1 MAKKKKQPT
10 KKKLWEPMVKISQEH
25 LEQQI
30 EETRQ
35 RLVTLYPTLEVG
47 WIIDK
52 TKKNEMWGNDRYTA
66 QLTFMDDN
74 GRDGFVELSV
84 HNHNRTTAMQ
94 WSHLQQIKN
103 ELVGPEREAVMMFPA
118 ESRLIDGANE
128 YWLYIYPTGTAPMMT
143 VRDRYSGEI
152 ETQPVGMN
160 NGRNVFDQSEVEKF
174 RALGTK
180 PRQNRLQIKPSD
192 TNVTR

>member
-1 MAKKKKQPT
+1 
-10 KKKLWEPMVKISQEH
+10 MVKVSQEY

-35 RLVTLYPTLEVG
+35 RLTTLYPDIDLD
-47 WIIDK
+47 WIINR
-52 TKKNEMWGNDRYTA
+52 TKKNELWGNDRYTA
-66 QLTFMDDN
+66 QLTFMDDD
-74 GRDGFVELSV
+74 GQDGFVEMSV

-128 YWLYIYPTGTAPMMT
+128 YWLYVYPTGTAPMMT

-152 ETQPVGMN
+152 ETKPVGMN
-160 NGRNVFDQSEVEKF
+160 IGRNVDDGKEVEKF
-174 RALGTK
+174 RALGSQPK
-180 PRQNRLQIKPSD
+180 QNRLDIE
-192 TNVTR
+192 